1 MESSLPSLAMRI
13 IQDILNQIIQ
23 CQFFSL
29 MVIVTSATHGSSLL
43 LKRDSAKTIRFAS
56 LQSVAGRRLLEEHKI
71 DENYIESLVFFEEGS
86 FSVSSNA
93 ALRTLSYLDGW
104 QKHLIF
110 LSVVPRSLRDLV
122 YRFIAKNRYK
132 WFGRR
137 EQCMVPTAELSKR
150 FLPD

>member
-1 MESSLPSLAMRI
+1 MP
-13 IQDILNQIIQ
+13 ILLFDGHCNLCNAWVQY
-23 CQFFSL
+23 
-29 MVIVTSATHGSSLL
+29 VV
-43 LKRDSAKTIRFAS
+43 KRDSSSTIRFAS
-56 LQSVAGRRLLEEHKI
+56 LQSGAGKRLLEEHKI
-71 DENYIESLVFFEEGS
+71 DANYIDSLVLFEEER

-93 ALRTLSYLDGW
+93 ALRTLSYFDGW
-104 QKHLIF
+104 ERHLIF

-150 FLPD
+150 FLRD

>member
-1 MESSLPSLAMRI
+1 MP
-13 IQDILNQIIQ
+13 ILLFDGHCNL
-23 CQFFSL
+23 CNAWVQF
-29 MVIVTSATHGSSLL
+29 IV
-43 LKRDSAKTIRFAS
+43 KRDSSSTIRFAS
-56 LQSVAGRRLLEEHKI
+56 LQSGAGRRLLEEHKI

-93 ALRTLSYLDGW
+93 ALRTFSYFDGW
-104 QKHLIF
+104 ERHLIF
-110 LSVVPRSLRDLV
+110 LSVVPQSLRDLV

>member
-1 MESSLPSLAMRI
+1 MP
-13 IQDILNQIIQ
+13 ILLFDGHCNL
-23 CQFFSL
+23 CNAWVQF
-29 MVIVTSATHGSSLL
+29 IV
-43 LKRDSAKTIRFAS
+43 KRDSSSTIRFAS
-56 LQSVAGRRLLEEHKI
+56 LQSGAGRRLLEEHKI
-71 DENYIESLVFFEEGS
+71 DANYIDSLVLFEEER

-93 ALRTLSYLDGW
+93 ALRTLSYFDGW
-104 QKHLIF
+104 ERHLIF

-137 EQCMVPTAELSKR
+137 EQCMIPTTELSKR

>member
-1 MESSLPSLAMRI
+1 MP
-13 IQDILNQIIQ
+13 ILLFDGHCNLCNAWVQYV
-23 CQFFSL
+23 F
-29 MVIVTSATHGSSLL
+29 
-43 LKRDSAKTIRFAS
+43 KRDSSSTIRFAS
-56 LQSVAGRRLLEEHKI
+56 LQSGAGRRLLEEHKI
-71 DENYIESLVFFEEGS
+71 DENYIESLVFFEEGI

-122 YRFIAKNRYK
+122 FRFIAKNRYK

-137 EQCMVPTAELSKR
+137 EQCMVPTPELSKR

>member
-1 MESSLPSLAMRI
+1 MPILLFDGHCKLCNACVHFI
-13 IQDILNQIIQ
+13 I
-23 CQFFSL
+23 
-29 MVIVTSATHGSSLL
+29 
-43 LKRDSAKTIRFAS
+43 KRDSSSTIRFAS
-56 LQSVAGRRLLEEHKI
+56 LQSGAGRRLLEEHKI

-104 QKHLIF
+104 QKHLVF